1 MTKKIMPLIN
11 LKKILTLLPLIIFLT
26 SCQNNFD
33 SKNAIALDKQG
44 SNDQEKTIIATYKGG
59 KVTLKDF
66 NSELEKIIE
75 KDAKLKGITFEKL
88 NSEQKEIIIKE
99 FVVKELASKEAKK
112 RNLNKDSDYQNALK
126 NFESELLKQ
135 KLVFD
140 LIKKASDEKNV
151 KKNYDEIVA
160 KLKGKKDIRISYIA
174 VKNAKEAEIIH
185 QNLIKFPNNFF
196 SQAKRK
202 SIDKETAKNGGDLG
216 FVIEEALPSEVL
228 IQAKLLQ
235 KNQISKP
242 FFTNNKW
249 LIIKLSDERP
259 AEILPYEKA
268 KDTLAQ
274 NLAKKAVEDF
284 VSQGLEKAKISI
296 LIK

>member
-1 MTKKIMPLIN
+1 MTKKITTLNN
-11 LKKILTLLPLIIFLT
+11 LKKFLTLLPLIIFLT
-26 SCQNNFD
+26 SCQNNSG
-33 SKNAIALDKQG
+33 SKSV
-44 SNDQEKTIIATYKGG
+44 SNVDNKASSDQEKTIIATYKGG
-59 KVTLKDF
+59 QVTLKDF

-99 FVVKELASKEAKK
+99 FVIKELASKEAKK
-112 RNLNKDSDYQNALK
+112 RKLNKDSDYQNALK

-151 KKNYDEIVA
+151 KKNYDEIEA
-160 KLKGKKDIRISYIA
+160 KIKDKKDLRISYIA
-174 VKNAKEAEIIH
+174 LRTQNEAEAVYKIVSIA
-185 QNLIKFPNNFF
+185 PNSF
-196 SQAKRK
+196 SNQAKRK
-202 SIDKETAKNGGDLG
+202 SIDKEVAKNGGDLG
-216 FVIEEALPSEVL
+216 FIIEEALPNEVL
-228 IQAKLLQ
+228 NQAKLLQ

-249 LIIKLSDERP
+249 LIIKLDDMRP

-284 VSQGLEKAKISI
+284 VSQGLKKAKISI

>member
-1 MTKKIMPLIN
+1 MTKKITSPIN
-11 LKKILTLLPLIIFLT
+11 SKKFLTLFSLIISLN
-26 SCQNNFD
+26 SCQNNSG
-33 SKNAIALDKQG
+33 SKSASNIDNKG
-44 SNDQEKTIIATYKGG
+44 SSDQSKTIIATYKGG
-59 KVTLKDF
+59 QVTIKDF
-66 NSELEKIIE
+66 NLELEKIIE
-75 KDAKLKGITFEKL
+75 KNEKLKGVTFEKL
-88 NSEQKEIIIKE
+88 NAEQKELIIKE
-99 FVVKELASKEAKK
+99 FVIKEIASKEAKK
-112 RNLNKDSDYQNALK
+112 RKLHKDDDYQEALK
-126 NFESELLKQ
+126 NFESEMLKQ
-135 KLVFD
+135 KLVYA
-140 LIKKASDEKNV
+140 LIKDASDEKNV

-174 VKNAKEAEIIH
+174 VKNSKDAEIIH

-196 SQAKRK
+196 AQAKRK

-216 FVIEEALPSEVL
+216 FVVEDALPNDILKE
-228 IQAKLLQ
+228 IKTLQ

-249 LIIKLSDERP
+249 LIIKLGDTRP

-268 KDTLAQ
+268 KDALTQ

-284 VSQGLEKAKISI
+284 VSKGLDKAKISI

>member
-1 MTKKIMPLIN
+1 MTSMMNSKKFFAIF
-11 LKKILTLLPLIIFLT
+11 PLIISLT
-26 SCQNNFD
+26 SCQNILD
-33 SKNAIALDKQG
+33 SKSVKNPDNIDANAK
-44 SNDQEKTIIATYKGG
+44 SKTIIATYKGG
-59 KVTLKDF
+59 QVTLKDF

-75 KDAKLKGITFEKL
+75 KNEKLKGITFEKL
-88 NSEQKEIIIKE
+88 NVEQKEIIIKE
-99 FVVKELASKEAKK
+99 FVIKEIASKEAKK
-112 RNLNKDSDYQNALK
+112 RKLHKDEDYQEALK

-160 KLKGKKDIRISYIA
+160 KIKDKKDLRISYIA
-174 VKNAKEAEIIH
+174 LKTQNEAEAVYRVVS
-185 QNLIKFPNNFF
+185 KFPTAFS

-202 SIDKETAKNGGDLG
+202 SIDKESAKKGGDLG
-216 FVIEEALPSEVL
+216 FVIEEVLPSEVL
-228 IQAKLLQ
+228 KQAKLLQ

-242 FFTNNKW
+242 FFANEKW
-249 LIIKLSDERP
+249 LIIKLNDERP

-268 KDTLAQ
+268 KVALAQ
-274 NLAKKAVEDF
+274 NLTKKAVEDF
-284 VSQGLEKAKISI
+284 VSKGLDKAKISI